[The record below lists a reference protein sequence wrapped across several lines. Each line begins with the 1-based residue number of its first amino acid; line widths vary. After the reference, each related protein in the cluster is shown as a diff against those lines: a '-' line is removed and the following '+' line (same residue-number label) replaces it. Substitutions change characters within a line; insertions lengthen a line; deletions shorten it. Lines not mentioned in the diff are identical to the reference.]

1 METQITNIT
10 PDIPHRAGFVNIVG
24 NPNVGK
30 STLMNDLVG
39 ERISIITSKAQTTRH
54 RIMGIVNTPEYQI
67 VYSDTPGVLK
77 PKYKLQETMLEF
89 SEGALTDADIL
100 LYVTDVVED
109 PEKNKEYL
117 DRVAKEKIPV
127 LLVINKVDLLKN
139 NEELDKIIEN
149 WKTRLPNAE
158 VFPLS
163 AKEHFNVDNL
173 KARIVELLPPSPP
186 FFGKDALTDKP
197 SRFFVTEIIR
207 EKLLLNYSQE
217 IPYSAEVVVEK
228 FDEKEGAIHIMAVI
242 YVERDSQK
250 GIIIGKGGE
259 SIKKV
264 GIQARQ
270 DIEKFFDKKVFLEL
284 FVKVEPDWRNREN
297 KLRAFGY
304 TE

>member
-1 METQITNIT
+1 M
-10 PDIPHRAGFVNIVG
+10 
-24 NPNVGK
+24 
-30 STLMNDLVG
+30 
-39 ERISIITSKAQTTRH
+39 
-54 RIMGIVNTPEYQI
+54 
-67 VYSDTPGVLK
+67 
-77 PKYKLQETMLEF
+77 
-89 SEGALTDADIL
+89 
-100 LYVTDVVED
+100 
-109 PEKNKEYL
+109 
-117 DRVAKEKIPV
+117 
-127 LLVINKVDLLKN
+127 
-139 NEELDKIIEN
+139 
-149 WKTRLPNAE
+149 
-158 VFPLS
+158 
-163 AKEHFNVDNL
+163 
-173 KARIVELLPPSPP
+173 ELLPPSPP